1 MRSPEDRPPVAA
13 GSIMGGSRASRFP
26 SSTAVAVAALVAGLA
41 LGAAAPLAAQVD
53 ARMLRQP
60 DVSATRIAF
69 VYAGDIWVAPK
80 EGGMAQRLSSPRGEE
95 SFPRFSPDGSRLAF
109 TANYDGNEDVYVV
122 PSAGGTPAR
131 VTHHPMTD
139 RILDWYPEGDR
150 LLYASSMESGRQRY
164 NQFYATAASGGMPEK
179 LPIPYGEFG
188 ALSEDGRWLAYTP
201 KARDFRSWKR
211 YRGGWAPDVWLF
223 DLQTMESRNITDDP
237 ANDGQ
242 PMWHGQTVY
251 FLSDRGP
258 EQRYNIWKY
267 DVGSGRME
275 QVTSFR
281 DEDIHFPAIG
291 PEDLVFEAGG
301 RLYLLDLDTDE
312 YREVE
317 IDVVTDRASLK
328 PRLEAVGRR
337 IASGAIS
344 PAGVRAVFEAR
355 GELFTVP
362 AEHGPVRQ
370 ITRTPGSAERTPT
383 WSPDGR
389 WLAYF
394 SDRSGEY
401 ELTIQAADGS
411 GEPETLTSMGPGFRY
426 APQWSPDSRRL
437 AFIDQAMRIQVF
449 DRETGSLSRVDQAL
463 WMFHGSLSGF
473 RVSWSPD
480 GRWLAYSRG
489 LENRNGAIFLYDTRS
504 GERHQ
509 ATSGFYSDSWPAFDP
524 EGKYLYF
531 LSGRAFE
538 PEYSDVDGTWIY
550 PNTTNVVA
558 VALRAD
564 VPSPLAPRN
573 DEEDAEGSDDEA
585 PEDDAAGEPGQEG
598 AASEDEDVPDVDI
611 DLEGF
616 ESRLVVLPPEPGNY
630 TDLYAAKGKVAYRR
644 LPRTGSSDDES
655 PLVYWD
661 LAEREE
667 QTVLDDVDDYVL
679 AAKAEKALVRVEDRT
694 AIIDLKPA
702 QKIDTP
708 LRVAEMRMMVDPAAE
723 WRQIFNDV
731 WRFQR
736 DYFYDP
742 NMHGVDWVQMRERYG
757 RMLDDAVTR
766 WDVNFVIGELIAEL
780 NASHTY
786 RGGGDTE
793 SAESRGVGLLGVDWS
808 LENGAYRIAGIIDGA
823 PWDSEAR
830 SPLRAPGV
838 EVSEGDY
845 VLAVNGRPLDP
856 TRDPWAAFEG
866 LAEETVALTVNDA
879 PTMDG
884 AREVV
889 VETLEDETRLRHL
902 AWIDANRRRVLEASA
917 GRVGYVYV
925 PDTGQGGQTELMR
938 QFAGQMHMPALVIDE
953 RWNSGG
959 QIPDRF
965 VELLD
970 REPLAFWAVR
980 DGQDWKWPPI
990 AHFGPKVMLIN
1001 GWSGSGGDA
1010 FPDYFRKAEVGP
1022 LIGTR
1027 TWGGLIGISGAP
1039 GLIDGGSVTVP
1050 TFRMYHPDGT
1060 WFAEGHG
1067 VDPDIE
1073 VQEDPTALAGG
1084 TDPQLERA
1092 TMEALRLLE
1101 VTPPWEMRRPAYER
1115 RVTDVRDGDSGGN

>member
-1 MRSPEDRPPVAA
+1 MRSPHRRRHASRRLPSAA
-13 GSIMGGSRASRFP
+13 GARSPRNTPIGFAAF
-26 SSTAVAVAALVAGLA
+26 AVAGGLA
-41 LGAAAPLAAQVD
+41 LAAAAPLAAQVD

-60 DVSATRIAF
+60 DISATQIAF

-80 EGGMAQRLSSPRGEE
+80 TGGVAQRLSSPRGEE
-95 SFPRFSPDGSRLAF
+95 SFPRFSPDGSRIAF

-122 PSAGGTPAR
+122 PATGGTPAR
-131 VTHHPMTD
+131 VTHHPMID
-139 RILDWYPEGDR
+139 RILDWYPRGDR

-164 NQFYATAASGGMPEK
+164 NQFFATSASGGVPDK

-188 ALSEDGRWLAYTP
+188 AISDDGRWLAYTP
-201 KARDFRSWKR
+201 KARDFRNWKR

-258 EQRYNIWKY
+258 EQRYNIWAY
-267 DVGSGRME
+267 EVGSDRLR
-275 QVTSFR
+275 QVTDFDSV
-281 DEDIHFPAIG
+281 DIHFPAIG
-291 PEDLVFEAGG
+291 PHELVFEAGG
-301 RLYLLDLDTDE
+301 RLYVMGLDDEE

-317 IDVVTDRASLK
+317 IDVVTDRAALK
-328 PRLEAVGRR
+328 PRLETVGRN

-344 PAGVRAVFEAR
+344 PSGVRAAFEAR

-370 ITRTPGSAERTPT
+370 ITRMPGAADRYPA
-383 WSPDGR
+383 WSPDGLM
-389 WLAYF
+389 LAYF

-401 ELTIQAADGS
+401 ELTVQAADGT
-411 GEPETLTSMGPGFRY
+411 GEAETLTAMGPGFRY
-426 APQWSPDSRRL
+426 TPQWSPDSRRI
-437 AFIDQAMRIQVF
+437 AFIDQAQHIQVF
-449 DRETGSLSRVDQAL
+449 DRETGTLSQVDQGL
-463 WMFHGSLSGF
+463 WMTHGGLSNF

-480 GRWLAYSRG
+480 SRWLAYSRG
-489 LENRNGAIFLYDTRS
+489 LENRNGAIFLYDTRA

-509 ATSGFYSDSWPAFDP
+509 VTSGFYSDNTPTFDP

-531 LSGRAFE
+531 LSGRSFD

-573 DEEDAEGSDDEA
+573 DEEGAEEESDEASESEDAAEGEEDA
-585 PEDDAAGEPGQEG
+585 AEDD
-598 AASEDEDVPDVDI
+598 VPPVEI

-616 ESRLVVLPPEPGNY
+616 ESRLVALPPEPGNY
-630 TDLYAAKGKVAYRR
+630 TDLHAAKGKVAYRR
-644 LPRTGSSDDES
+644 LPRTGSADDES

-667 QTVLDDVDDYVL
+667 KTVIDDVDDYVL
-679 AAKAEKALVRVEDRT
+679 AAKAEKALVRAEDRI
-694 AIIDLKPA
+694 AIIELKEG
-702 QKIDTP
+702 QRIETP
-708 LRVAEMRMMVDPAAE
+708 LRVAEMRMMVDPQAE
-723 WRQIFNDV
+723 WRQIFDDV

-742 NMHGVDWVQMRERYG
+742 NMHGVDWDALRVRYG
-757 RMLDDAVTR
+757 SMLDDAVTR

-786 RGGGDTE
+786 RGGGDLE
-793 SAESRGVGLLGVDWS
+793 SPEQRGVGLLGVDWS
-808 LENGAYRIAGIIDGA
+808 LENGAYRIAEIIDGA
-823 PWDSEAR
+823 PWDSEVR

-838 EVSEGDY
+838 DVSEGDY

-866 LAEETVALTVNDA
+866 LAEETVSLTVNDA
-879 PTMDG
+879 PTLEG
-884 AREVV
+884 AREVI
-889 VETLEDETRLRHL
+889 VETLDDETRLRHL
-902 AWIDANRRRVLEASA
+902 AWIDANRRTVLEASA

-925 PDTGQGGQTELMR
+925 PDTGQGGQSELMR

-980 DGQDWKWPPI
+980 DGHDWKWPPI

-1022 LIGTR
+1022 LIGSR

-1050 TFRMYHPDGT
+1050 TFRMYNPDGG

-1067 VDPDIE
+1067 VEPDID
-1073 VQEDPTALAGG
+1073 VPEDPTALAQG

-1092 TMEALRLLE
+1092 IMEALRLLE
-1101 VTPPWEMRRPAYER
+1101 VTPPWEIRRPPYER
-1115 RVTDVRDGDSGGN
+1115 RVTEVRDGGSGGN

>member
-1 MRSPEDRPPVAA
+1 MRSPQDRRLSPARLPLAA
-13 GSIMGGSRASRFP
+13 AVLAGG
-26 SSTAVAVAALVAGLA
+26 VALVATAG
-41 LGAAAPLAAQVD
+41 PLTAQVD

-60 DVSATRIAF
+60 DVSATQIAF

-80 EGGMAQRLSSPRGEE
+80 EGGVAERLSSPAGEE
-95 SFPRFSPDGSRLAF
+95 SFPRFSPDGTHIAF

-122 PSAGGTPAR
+122 PSSGGEPVR
-131 VTHHPMTD
+131 VTHHPMAD
-139 RILDWYPEGDR
+139 RILDWYPRGDR

-164 NQFYATAASGGMPEK
+164 NQFFATSAAGGMPEK

-188 ALSEDGRWLAYTP
+188 AISDDGRWLAYTP
-201 KARDFRSWKR
+201 KARDFRTWKR

-223 DLQTMESRNITDDP
+223 DLRTMESRNITDDP

-258 EQRYNIWKY
+258 AERYNIWAY
-267 DVGSGRME
+267 EMGNGRVR

-291 PEDLVFEAGG
+291 PDDLVFEAGG
-301 RLYLLDLDTDE
+301 RLYLLDLGDE
-312 YREVE
+312 QYHEVE
-317 IDVVTDRASLK
+317 IDVVTDRATLK
-328 PRLEAVGRR
+328 PRLENVGRR
-337 IASGAIS
+337 IANGAIS
-344 PAGVRAVFEAR
+344 PNGVRAVFEAR

-370 ITRTPGSAERTPT
+370 ITRTPGVAERYPA

-389 WLAYF
+389 WIAYF

-401 ELTIQAADGS
+401 ELTIRPADGS
-411 GEPETLTSMGPGFRY
+411 GEEQKLTSLGAGYRY
-426 APQWSPDSRRL
+426 RPQWSPDSRRL
-437 AFIDQAMRIQVF
+437 AFVDKAMRIQLF
-449 DRETGSLSRVDQAL
+449 DRDTGTLSQVDQGL
-463 WMFHGSLSGF
+463 WMYQGALNGF
-473 RVSWSPD
+473 RVSWSAD
-480 GRWLAYSRG
+480 GRWLAWSRG
-489 LENRNGAIFLYDTRS
+489 LENRHGAIFLYDTGS

-509 ATSGFYSDSWPAFDP
+509 ATSGFYSDGSPVFDP

-531 LSGRAFE
+531 LSGRSFD
-538 PEYSDVDGTWIY
+538 PDYSDVDGTWIY

-564 VPSPLAPRN
+564 VASPLAPRN
-573 DEEDAEGSDDEA
+573 DEEKPGESDESAADEEGG
-585 PEDDAAGEPGQEG
+585 AGEAGAQE
-598 AASEDEDVPDVDI
+598 SEHEVPAVDI

-616 ESRLVVLPPEPGNY
+616 ESRLVVLPPEAGNY
-630 TDLYAAKGKVAYRR
+630 ADLRAAKGKVVYRR
-644 LPRTGSSDDES
+644 RPRTGSGADES

-661 LAEREE
+661 LEDREE
-667 QTVLDDVDDYVL
+667 HTVLEDADDYEL
-679 AAKAEKALVRVEDRT
+679 AAKADKALVGVEDRI
-694 AIIDLKPA
+694 AIVDLKPA
-702 QKIDTP
+702 QKIETP
-708 LRVAEMRMMVDPAAE
+708 LRVADMEMMVDPVAE
-723 WRQIFNDV
+723 WHQIFDDV
-731 WRFQR
+731 WRFER
-736 DYFYDP
+736 DFFYDP
-742 NMHGVDWVQMRERYG
+742 NMHGVNWNGMRQRYG

-780 NASHTY
+780 NSSHAY

-793 SAESRGVGLLGVDWS
+793 SAPRRGVGLLGVDWS
-808 LENGAYRIAGIIDGA
+808 LENGAYRIASIVDGA
-823 PWDSEAR
+823 PWDSEVR
-830 SPLRAPGV
+830 SPLAGPGV
-838 EVSEGDY
+838 GVSEGDY
-845 VLAVNGRPLDP
+845 VLAVNGRPLD
-856 TRDPWAAFEG
+856 TSQDPWAAFEG
-866 LAEETVALTVNDA
+866 LAEQTVALTVNDT
-879 PTMDG
+879 PTMEG
-884 AREVV
+884 AREVIV
-889 VETLEDETRLRHL
+889 QTLDDETRLRNL
-902 AWIDANRRRVLEASA
+902 AWIDSNRRHVLEASA

-938 QFAGQMHMPALVIDE
+938 QFAGQIQMPALIIDE

-970 REPLAFWAVR
+970 RQLLSFWAVR
-980 DGQDWKWPPI
+980 DGKTWQWPPI

-1027 TWGGLIGISGAP
+1027 TWGGLIGVSGAP
-1039 GLIDGGSVTVP
+1039 ALIDGGGVTVP
-1050 TFRMYHPDGT
+1050 TFRMYNPDGT

-1073 VQEDPTALAGG
+1073 VQEDPTALAEG

-1092 TMEALRLLE
+1092 IMEVLRLLE
-1101 VTPPWEMRRPAYER
+1101 VTPPWEIQHPPYER
-1115 RVTDVRDGDSGGN
+1115 RIAAPGGN